1 MENRHILEVFVY
13 MDESKNDQE
22 IYEIAKNRSEKH
34 ALNAIALLKGKTAL
48 TNNAGMGI
56 RQGKEDEGPIRI

>member
-1 MENRHILEVFVY
+1 M
-13 MDESKNDQE
+13 
-22 IYEIAKNRSEKH
+22 YEITKNRSEKH